1 MKNNQNKPLDLIGR
15 EINVGDTV
23 VAHIQ
28 NHITYVKITE
38 ILKNGL
44 LKTNREHYCLF
55 PNKVILM
62 RKDSDFV
69 N

>member
-1 MKNNQNKPLDLIGR
+1 MKNNNIEALDLIGR
-15 EINVGDTV
+15 KITVGDTV

-28 NHITYVKITE
+28 NHITYVKVEE

-44 LKTNREHYCLF
+44 LKTNKAHYCLF

-62 RKDSDFV
+62 SKDIDFV